1 MIQQVIG
8 TRRFKGDF
16 QRYSWMANDEVKR
29 HIATCVENNIFALPL
44 MMFCASVEGERYN
57 HIYNENSF
65 YFKCDNSKYV
75 FYRLISPDRLQYKDD
90 VITKEELREVNKEYY
105 GIETYINGLECKNP
119 NCTKYDLKHI
129 TDNLIVCLKEL
140 LDTGTLN
147 AYNKA
152 FFDTFTNPDIYE
164 VYTIDLND
172 YTHTQKVYFSFL
184 EDECLDASEDLEVS
198 YLYRNMLVYVGSTN
212 TLIQPLKVQLETKY
226 KSFKLYNPDK
236 EAKFVICDII
246 LKKDLDNLS
255 NTKVHSVRFE
265 LSKEY
270 IALME
275 TDIFYY
281 CDGLDEFKQIL
292 YSDDK
297 PFDVLEI
304 EGFYAEE

>member
-57 HIYNENSF
+57 HIYNESSF
-65 YFKCDNSKYV
+65 CFKYDNGKYV
-75 FYRLISPDRLQYKDD
+75 FYRLKSLDTISYENKLS
-90 VITKEELREVNKEYY
+90 KEEQREIMKEYY
-105 GIETYINGLECKNP
+105 GIETYIQELSCNVSNYP
-119 NCTKYDLKHI
+119 KYDLKHI
-129 TDNLIVCLKEL
+129 TNNLIACLEEL

-164 VYTIDLND
+164 VYTIDLNE

-184 EDECLDASEDLEVS
+184 EDECLEPSEDLVVS
-198 YLYRNMLVYVGSTN
+198 YLYRNMLDYVGLKYN
-212 TLIQPLKVQLETKY
+212 LIQPLNVQFEKRY
-226 KSFKLYNPDK
+226 KSFKMKNPDK

-246 LKKDLDNLS
+246 LNKDLDNLS

-270 IALME
+270 NEVMD
-275 TDIFYY
+275 TNIFYY
-281 CDGLDEFKQIL
+281 CDGLEEFKQIL
-292 YSDDK
+292 YSDNK
-297 PFDVLEI
+297 PFDVVEI
-304 EGFYAEE
+304 EGFYTEE